1 MLNHKDNKSQ
11 VSTAPGVQYEL
22 HDIDDTE
29 WYFPSGYVQ
38 DFVESIKG
46 NPDYKHW
53 YSKKDTLR
61 LTAKYLTEQS
71 IDDETEVEPELI
83 ERIVS
88 AYSNIHDIEPTEKVY
103 GKINKLRNSITRFLK
118 LSVADLEQEEQR
130 NVYRNR
136 ELIRDILL
144 VLEPDFRELV
154 GSPLPEI
161 GQNESF
167 RLMPKKFQ
175 QKLVISLNGLVNELR
190 EDMGVSSDD
199 LYEELKISPWNVP
212 RPSTVKIEEPPRVKE
227 KYTRITGDFIN
238 ENMGLIHR
246 ARICPA
252 KEALADLFN
261 NNGPGELDVMEQYG
275 YSEQD
280 TVSAT
285 QGKNM
290 IDAVLL
296 NLVDR
301 HSVVQQVKYRDSKI
315 QWFKNIFDTNQSGP
329 AKVLAKFYGQ
339 MSGIKLFK
347 LESTE
352 EVLEN
357 FGMRKETQDSLERTD
372 VYLLKFNTKST
383 GKKQVSHLVPV
394 CIASAPPS
402 SEGAP
407 IKVRQYALSAKSE
420 YMMELAQEI
429 SKNQAILARE
439 VIPIFRG

>member
-1 MLNHKDNKSQ
+1 
-11 VSTAPGVQYEL
+11 
-22 HDIDDTE
+22 
-29 WYFPSGYVQ
+29 
-38 DFVESIKG
+38 
-46 NPDYKHW
+46 
-53 YSKKDTLR
+53 
-61 LTAKYLTEQS
+61 
-71 IDDETEVEPELI
+71 
-83 ERIVS
+83 
-88 AYSNIHDIEPTEKVY
+88 
-103 GKINKLRNSITRFLK
+103 
-118 LSVADLEQEEQR
+118 
-130 NVYRNR
+130 
-136 ELIRDILL
+136 
-144 VLEPDFRELV
+144 
-154 GSPLPEI
+154 
-161 GQNESF
+161 
-167 RLMPKKFQ
+167 MPKKFQ
-175 QKLVISLNGLVNELR
+175 QKLVVNLNGLVNELR

-212 RPSTVKIEEPPRVKE
+212 RPSTVKTKESEPPRVKE

-261 NNGPGELDVMEQYG
+261 NNGPGELDIMEQYG

-296 NLVDR
+296 NLVDN

-383 GKKQVSHLVPV
+383 GKKPVSHLVPV

-402 SEGAP
+402 SEGMP